1 MLYRSVLTTAVALVG
16 VTSAAPSGSA
26 DDTCRLSAL
35 NILLGRCNNLLLPFG
50 CHGEL
55 KSQAKSFCSTYLTP
69 KTVSKTA
76 SATTTQV
83 LFFTNTATASTTAT
97 ATSTS
102 TTVTVATA
110 TDQATETATTLTG
123 TITTTSWIPPTSAP
137 APPADRRRGL
147 WPIGC
152 PEFNT
157 ALFLAQGP
165 AQASSLCTFLGVKPR
180 TTTVTSTKTSTT
192 KTSTT
197 ATVTTTTATTT
208 TDVTV
213 ETALSLTTTTSVT
226 TTTTADVAVAT
237 QTLVDYC
244 TGAATYNPA
253 ITGDQTGTTSQVTT
267 ATDAIDC
274 CRKCWLGVNCIG
286 SIFSGANCI
295 QLIITAALDGTP
307 ATPMCPLG
315 ADDDYIFTPGP
326 GPIYLGPCAAQSQ

>member
-1 MLYRSVLTTAVALVG
+1 M
-16 VTSAAPSGSA
+16 
-26 DDTCRLSAL
+26 
-35 NILLGRCNNLLLPFG
+35 
-50 CHGEL
+50 
-55 KSQAKSFCSTYLTP
+55 
-69 KTVSKTA
+69 SKTA

-123 TITTTSWIPPTSAP
+123 TITTTSWIPPTTAP
-137 APPADRRRGL
+137 APPAGRRRGL
-147 WPIGC
+147 RPIGC
-152 PEFNT
+152 PELNT

-180 TTTVTSTKTSTT
+180 TTTITST

-197 ATVTTTTATTT
+197 ATVTTTTATTR

-213 ETALSLTTTTSVT
+213 ETALSLTTTTSVTT

-253 ITGDQTGTTSQVTT
+253 IGGDPAGTTSQVTT

-286 SIFSGANCI
+286 SIFSGANWI

-326 GPIYLGPCAAQSQ
+326 GPIYLGPCVAQSQ

>member
-16 VTSAAPSGSA
+16 VTSAAPSGSP
-26 DDTCRLSAL
+26 DDTCRLSVL
-35 NILLGRCNNLLLPFG
+35 DILLGRCNPLFLPFG

-55 KSQAKSFCSTYLTP
+55 TSQAKSFCSTYLTP

-76 SATTTQV
+76 SATTTQI

-97 ATSTS
+97 ASSTS

-110 TDQATETATTLTG
+110 TNQATETATTFTG
-123 TITTTSWIPPTSAP
+123 TITTTSWIPPTTAP
-137 APPADRRRGL
+137 VPPAGRRRGL

-157 ALFLAQGP
+157 ALFLAQGS

-208 TDVTV
+208 TAVTV
-213 ETALSLTTTTSVT
+213 ETALSSTTTTSVT

-244 TGAATYNPA
+244 TGAPTYNPA
-253 ITGDQTGTTSQVTT
+253 IAPDGSGTTTQVTT

-274 CRKCWLGVNCIG
+274 CRKCWLGVNCIAT
-286 SIFSGANCI
+286 IFSGGNCF
-295 QLIITAALDGTP
+295 QLTVTAALDGTP

-315 ADDDYIFTPGP
+315 ADDDFHFTPGP
-326 GPIYLGPCAAQSQ
+326 GPILLGPCAAAPA